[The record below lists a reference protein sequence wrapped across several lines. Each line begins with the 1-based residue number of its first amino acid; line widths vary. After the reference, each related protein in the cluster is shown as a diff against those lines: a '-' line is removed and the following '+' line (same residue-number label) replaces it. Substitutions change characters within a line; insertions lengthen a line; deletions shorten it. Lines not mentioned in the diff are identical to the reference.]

1 MNRALIN
8 RLLAMAL
15 ASGGLLLGISSMHA
29 QNTSAP
35 ANSPQKTA
43 EQAFKNIQILKGMP
57 ADELQPTMQF
67 ISSALGVECQF
78 CHVQGAFDKD
88 DKKTKLTAR
97 KMIEM
102 QMAINK
108 THFNGDREITCYSCH
123 HGSERPAGTPVIAD
137 EEPKGVQVP
146 IEDAVLPSADQIFE
160 KFVQTMGGAEAIQ
173 KITTRVQ
180 KGSISF
186 GERTFPAEVLSKA
199 PNKRISTI
207 TTPNGDN
214 ITAYDG
220 HTGWIGSPGRPPREM
235 TPVETEAVSFDAT
248 FYLPLELKKMFSQ
261 FRVTTAPNIGR
272 IAVFQVIADNPG
284 KPPVRLYFDKVSGL
298 LVRTIR
304 YAETPLGRNPT
315 QIDYSEYK
323 PANGIR
329 IPFQWT
335 VARPMN
341 RFTIEVRE
349 VDQNVPIDDAKF
361 AEPTSAPAPAEKPAG
376 K

>member
-1 MNRALIN
+1 MNRALVN
-8 RLLAMAL
+8 PLLCAVVI
-15 ASGGLLLGISSMHA
+15 SVGLFLGISNMHA
-29 QNTSAP
+29 QGAAAP
-35 ANSPQKTA
+35 AGEAQKTA
-43 EQAFKNIQILKGMP
+43 EQAFKNIQTLKGIP
-57 ADELQPTMQF
+57 ADQIQPTMQF
-67 ISSALGVECQF
+67 ISNSLGVECQF
-78 CHVQGAFDKD
+78 CHVQGAFEKD
-88 DKKTKLTAR
+88 DKKPKLTAR

-123 HGSERPAGTPVIAD
+123 HGAERPAGTPLIA
-137 EEPKGVQVP
+137 EQEPTPVQVP
-146 IEDAVLPSADQIFE
+146 IEESVLPSADQILN
-160 KFVQTMGGAEAIQ
+160 KYITALGGAEALQ

-180 KGSISF
+180 KGSITF

-199 PNKRISTI
+199 PNKRVSTI
-207 TTPNGDN
+207 STPNGDN

-220 HTGWIGSPGRPPREM
+220 HAGWLGSPGRPPREM
-235 TPVETEAVSFDAT
+235 SPQEIEAASFDAT

-272 IAVFQVIADNPG
+272 IAVYQVIADSPG
-284 KPPVRLYFDKVSGL
+284 KPPVRLFFDKVAGL

-315 QIDYSEYK
+315 QVDYTEYR
-323 PANGIR
+323 PANGIK
-329 IPFQWT
+329 IPFEWT
-335 VARPMN
+335 VARPLG

-349 VDQNVPIDDAKF
+349 IEQNAPIDDAKF
-361 AEPTSAPAPAEKPAG
+361 EKPTGVPQTEKPSA